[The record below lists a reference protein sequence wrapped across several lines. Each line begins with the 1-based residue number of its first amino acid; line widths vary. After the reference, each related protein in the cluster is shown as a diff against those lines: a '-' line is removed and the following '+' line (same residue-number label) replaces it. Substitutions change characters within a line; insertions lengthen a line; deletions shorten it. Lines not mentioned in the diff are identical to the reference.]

1 VSPADWL
8 RRRHPEGLP
17 TFFIDRSLGRVKL
30 PALLR
35 EAGLTL
41 VTLAEHYGMPQ
52 DEVVDDVTWLVD
64 TAARGWV
71 ALAKDE
77 RIRRRPAEKSAVRR
91 SGARCFYFTR
101 GDLPAE
107 IYVERILVNLDAITY
122 ACADA
127 GPFIYVL
134 HPNRIERMAL

>member
-1 VSPADWL
+1 MSPADWL
-8 RRRHPEGLP
+8 RRSHPEALP
-17 TFFIDRSLGRVKL
+17 TLFIDRSLGRIKV

-35 EAGLTL
+35 EAGLEL
-41 VTLAEHYGMPQ
+41 VTLAEHYGVPQ
-52 DEVVDDVTWLVD
+52 DETVADVTWLAD

-77 RIRRRPAEKSAVRR
+77 RIRRRPAEKAAVRR
-91 SGARCFYFTR
+91 HGARCVYFTR
-101 GDLPAE
+101 GDLAAE
-107 IYVERILVNLDAITY
+107 VYVERILANLDAITR
-122 ACADA
+122 ACAQP

>member
-1 VSPADWL
+1 MSPAGLL
-8 RRRHPEGLP
+8 RRGHPEGLP
-17 TFFIDRSLGRVKL
+17 TLFIDRSLGRIKL
-30 PALLR
+30 PKLLR
-35 EAGLTL
+35 EAGLQL

-52 DEVVDDVTWLVD
+52 DEDVDDVTWLAD

-71 ALAKDE
+71 ALGKDE
-77 RIRRRPAEKSAVRR
+77 RIRRRPAEKAAVRR
-91 SGARCFYFTR
+91 HGARCFYFTR

-107 IYVERILVNLDAITY
+107 VYVERILANLEGITRV
-122 ACADA
+122 CAED